1 MPKIYRELRVT
12 FPAQFIPRHETD
24 KVSYQEYL
32 VSRGLPAET
41 RSYSMMKATVITV
54 GLDGPLPPHAE
65 EYLNYLKRQHLIDD
79 WSVTEE
85 TLEEDD
91 E

>member
-1 MPKIYRELRVT
+1 MANIYRALRVT
-12 FPAQFIPRHETD
+12 FPAEFIPRDGTE

-41 RSYSMMKATVITV
+41 RRYSMMKTTCITV
-54 GLDGPLPPHAE
+54 GLDEPLPPHAQ

-79 WSVTEE
+79 WSVTE
-85 TLEEDD
+85 TQVEE
-91 E
+91 ESA